1 MAELS
6 PTPANVIP
14 GANADYYRGIAGA
27 TLVAGTPVYLDATT
41 NRLMGADANG
51 SLETAEVKGIALHA
65 ASLGQPL
72 RIQTAGDITI
82 GATVVLATIYIVGAA
97 GQLAPAADLAS
108 GWYCSVVGVAISAT
122 QLRLGILNSRAQK
135 A

>member
-1 MAELS
+1 MAEIA
-6 PTPANVIP
+6 PTPASVLP
-14 GANADYYRGIAGA
+14 GANADYYRGIAGG
-27 TLVAGTPVYLDATT
+27 TIVAGTPVYLDATT

-82 GATVVLATIYIVGAA
+82 GAAVVLATIYILGAS
-97 GQLAPAADLAS
+97 GQLAPAVDLAS
-108 GWYCSVVGVAISAT
+108 GWYCSVVGVAIST
-122 QLRLGILNSRAQK
+122 TVIRLGILNSRALK